1 MSRRYQQEQRLEL
14 LTETALR
21 MGAKWEKATVQL
33 VLEELA
39 QVSDAEFS
47 ACLRQAELECTYAPR
62 PVDFISR
69 CPSLKWQTA
78 DEAWAKLDGIN
89 SHAATL
95 VLTDLARTAWQ
106 EVRNCQGEEAQRKAF
121 CAAYVRLANEWRV
134 SGRKPVWVV
143 SEGND
148 QARKVAAIR
157 EGINQGKLRAADY
170 RALLAPPAEQKTA
183 QPTGPIEKVELSAD
197 DIATIEKIMRSEF
210 EPQIRELTHRL
221 GGNAAGKLIAFATRN
236 APYAPP
242 KPQQIVS
249 AADDDCYELCGRKA
263 ELGSSRCAVCGP
275 AARDRAAARARQQE
289 DQNARLARLGC

>member
-21 MGAKWEKATVQL
+21 MGAKWEKATVRL

-221 GGNAAGKLIAFATRN
+221 GSRAAEKIIAYAQRN
-236 APYAPP
+236 APYVPP
-242 KPQQIVS
+242 AVGQVLRAKAGECYESCGRPA
-249 AADDDCYELCGRKA
+249 AAD
-263 ELGSSRCAVCGP
+263 SSRCAVCGP
-275 AARDRAAARARQQE
+275 AARDRAAARERQR
-289 DQNARLARLGC
+289 DYQNALLARLGC

>member
-39 QVSDAEFS
+39 QVSDTEFS
-47 ACLRQAELECTYAPR
+47 ACLRQAELECTYVPR
-62 PVDFISR
+62 PVDFVSR
-69 CPSLKWQTA
+69 CPSLKWQSA

-95 VLTDLARTAWQ
+95 VLTDLARAAWQ

-121 CAAYVRLANEWRV
+121 CAAYVRLANDWKAC
-134 SGRKPVWVV
+134 GRKPVWVV

-148 QARKVAAIR
+148 QARKVATIR
-157 EGINQGKLRAADY
+157 DGINQGKLRAADY
-170 RALLAPPAEQKTA
+170 RALLAPPPQQTPAPQ
-183 QPTGPIEKVELSAD
+183 TGPMAKVELTPD
-197 DIATIEKIMRSEF
+197 DIATIEKIMRTDF

-221 GGNAAGKLIAFATRN
+221 GSNAAAKLIAFATRQ
-236 APYAPP
+236 APYVPP
-242 KPQQIVS
+242 TQQQIK
-249 AADDDCYELCGRKA
+249 AAAGDDCYELCGRKA
-263 ELGSSRCAVCGP
+263 DLGSSRCAVCGP

>member
-275 AARDRAAARARQQE
+275 AARDRAQDRQTRADMANE
-289 DQNARLARLGC
+289 HLVRLGC